1 MIRVTMMLA
10 DAAQSVGGKL
20 YILGGGWNIT
30 GPQPVPSAIALL
42 IEVPWD
48 QANRRHAWKIA
59 LFDED
64 GQPVLMPTAGG
75 EQAVQVTAD
84 FEVGR
89 PPGLKPGTPLI
100 VPLAI
105 NMGPLPLLPDRCYVW
120 RCSINDQTR
129 EDWRAT
135 FVTRPGDQPKD
146 A

>member
-1 MIRVTMMLA
+1 MKVTMMLA
-10 DAAQSVGGKL
+10 DSAQSVGGKL
-20 YILGGGWNIT
+20 YILGGGWNLA

-48 QANRRHAWKIA
+48 QANRRHTWRLA

-64 GQPVLMPTAGG
+64 GRPVVMPTANG
-75 EQAVQVTAD
+75 EQAVQLAAD

-89 PPGLKPGTPLI
+89 PPGLKPGTPLT

-105 NMGPLPLLPDRCYVW
+105 NIGPIPLVPGRCYVW
-120 RCSINDQTR
+120 RCSINDQTHD
-129 EDWRAT
+129 DWRVT
-135 FVTRPGDQPKD
+135 FVTQPGGSSMS